1 MSSDGFVC
9 RVCRRG
15 AQLWALDMAV
25 DAAGAPVTDR
35 SAVDLALAL
44 ARPFNGTLP
53 RSAITVTGPPTWRL
67 LSVVRSGLL

>member
-1 MSSDGFVC
+1 
-9 RVCRRG
+9 
-15 AQLWALDMAV
+15 MAV
-25 DAAGAPVTDR
+25 DAGGAPVTDR

>member
-1 MSSDGFVC
+1 MGLAC
-9 RVCRRG
+9 HVCRRG

-25 DAAGAPVTDR
+25 DAGGAPVTDR

-53 RSAITVTGPPTWRL
+53 RSAITVTGPSTWRL